1 MGNANRVSIRDV
13 ARAAGVS
20 TTTVSDAGHRSQ
32 GRISQAT
39 RDRVAQVAA
48 DLG

>member
-20 TTTVSDAGHRSQ
+20 TTTVSDAVTGQ
-32 GRISQAT
+32 GRILS
-39 RDRVAQVAA
+39 
-48 DLG
+48 GHP